1 MARKTTLNRQ
11 RIVNNLAKVVL
22 SFSLFTFFLNTVSA
36 QVIFDSGFENG
47 NSDWS
52 DSGSWKQVPANAV
65 SSTDS
70 REGGKSVRFL
80 PVSDNK
86 RSEFTIRSGEGTF
99 NWGDE
104 FWVGFSIKIIEHP
117 TGFSIIS
124 QHHSTPHLLP
134 GGGGSADWSCT
145 AGPNSFI
152 VLAKDDNF
160 LIRTSTNPN
169 NVNTV
174 PPIGSASW
182 GLQEVSRPYQLNQW
196 YDFVLHYK
204 YSLDNT
210 GFMEIWLDGNKI
222 VDKHNTPTVYK
233 FDLCGEPRAP
243 RQYQKIGMYY
253 GTGNQGGEILYD
265 AFRIGKENSNYD
277 DVAPG
282 GGTLTTG
289 EFQNINIRIYPNPIK
304 DNKVHIQ
311 LPETIFINT
320 IKIYDI
326 LGKEVFIKNIQ
337 SSENNILL
345 KPNLSEGIYIIKL
358 NTTGKG
364 SISKKIIIE

>member
-1 MARKTTLNRQ
+1 MARIITLNRQ
-11 RIVNNLAKVVL
+11 KKINDLAKSIL
-22 SFSLFTFFLNTVSA
+22 PTFFFLFLLTTAST
-36 QVIFDSGFENG
+36 QIIFDNGFENG
-47 NSDWS
+47 SSDWG
-52 DSGSWKQVPANAV
+52 DSGLWKQVPANAV
-65 SSTDS
+65 SSTNS
-70 REGGKSVRFL
+70 REGDRSVRFL

-86 RSEFTIRSGEGTF
+86 RSEFTIRNGKGTF
-99 NWGDE
+99 DWGEE
-104 FWVGFSIKIIEHP
+104 FWIGFSIYIEEHP
-117 TGFSIIS
+117 TGFRIIS

-152 VLAKDDNF
+152 VLAKEDNF
-160 LIRTSTNPN
+160 LIRTSTNSN

-204 YSLDNT
+204 YALDNT
-210 GFMEIWLDGNKI
+210 GFMEIWLDGEKI

-233 FDLCGEPRAP
+233 YDLCGEPRAN

-253 GTGNQGGEILYD
+253 GTGNQGGKILYD
-265 AFRIGKENSNYD
+265 AFRIGKENSSYE
-277 DVAPG
+277 DVVPG
-282 GGTLTTG
+282 GDVLATN
-289 EFQNINIRIYPNPIK
+289 EFQNINIRIFPNPIK
-304 DNKVHIQ
+304 DNKINIQ
-311 LPETIFINT
+311 LPKTILINT

-326 LGKEVFIKNIQ
+326 LGKEVFVKRIE
-337 SSENNILL
+337 SFENTILVR
-345 KPNLSEGIYIIKL
+345 PNLSEGIYILKL
-358 NTTGKG
+358 NTSEKG